1 MKTYPLLQSQ
11 LGVFMECMRHPE
23 SKQYNLPSIST
34 FTKPSRNILR
44 HVRMRFRLN
53 MNISSVRESWI
64 FIGQIE
70 LISYFLSMMLHKS
83 KFLSKFAE

>member
-1 MKTYPLLQSQ
+1 MAL
-11 LGVFMECMRHPE
+11 FE
-23 SKQYNLPSIST
+23 SYERRIAQIEAV
-34 FTKPSRNILR
+34 LR